1 MVLSSGEKV
10 KQARA
15 CESVYV
21 CIKGDWMEVLNFK
34 KTELDTAYCIPHIT
48 HMKREP
54 EQEISEHGKHSC
66 G

>member
-1 MVLSSGEKV
+1 MCVLRVIDEALKL
-10 KQARA
+10 
-15 CESVYV
+15 E
-21 CIKGDWMEVLNFK
+21 
-34 KTELDTAYCIPHIT
+34 KTELDTAIVNSHIT